1 MSNSELIDCTRET
14 EKLRMRE
21 IERRSGGD
29 EGSRRQRKK
38 GHRLQAGWVGGVG
51 GGCGSDGRKMEGGNV
66 RVREVLRWE
75 RNGVVVA
82 LQSLVSSVRVVA
94 RLFLVPI
101 LKIVVQLW
109 PQEWQQYQVRH
120 KEGESPVGR

>member
-1 MSNSELIDCTRET
+1 M
-14 EKLRMRE
+14 
-21 IERRSGGD
+21 
-29 EGSRRQRKK
+29 
-38 GHRLQAGWVGGVG
+38 
-51 GGCGSDGRKMEGGNV
+51 
-66 RVREVLRWE
+66 
-75 RNGVVVA
+75 VVA

>member
-38 GHRLQAGWVGGVG
+38 GHRLQAGWVGGG
-51 GGCGSDGRKMEGGNV
+51 GGLRK
-66 RVREVLRWE
+66 
-75 RNGVVVA
+75 
-82 LQSLVSSVRVVA
+82 
-94 RLFLVPI
+94 
-101 LKIVVQLW
+101 
-109 PQEWQQYQVRH
+109 
-120 KEGESPVGR
+120 